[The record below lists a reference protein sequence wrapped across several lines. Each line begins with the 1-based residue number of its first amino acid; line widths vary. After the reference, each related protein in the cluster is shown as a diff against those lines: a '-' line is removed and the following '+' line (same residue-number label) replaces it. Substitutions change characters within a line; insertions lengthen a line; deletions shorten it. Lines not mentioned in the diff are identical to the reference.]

1 MGRDERK
8 SGMSN
13 QSPQNTA
20 NPNSDRRGWMREWVN
35 GEKGKWGEGE
45 MRRWGEGEMRKV
57 DFILSLEGGE
67 PARVDRMNS
76 LAVCSDGATPNPIQ
90 KIRRFCKF

>member
-1 MGRDERK
+1 MGR
-8 SGMSN
+8 
-13 QSPQNTA
+13 
-20 NPNSDRRGWMREWVN
+20 RGNAEMGRWGN
-35 GEKGKWGEGE
+35 GEMG
-45 MRRWGEGEMRKV
+45 RWGNEV